1 MCDRGMLK
9 RLEELA
15 IRKAGVFGRTLTD
28 MQLAEEMKSL
38 VKWHEERA
46 NALAALDG
54 ETVENAGG
62 KKGEA

>member
-28 MQLAEEMKSL
+28 TRLAEEMKSL
-38 VKWHEERA
+38 AKWHEERA
-46 NALAALDG
+46 NVLAALDG
-54 ETVENAGG
+54 ETVENIGG

>member
-1 MCDRGMLK
+1 MCERGMLM

-28 MQLAEEMKSL
+28 MQLAEEMKTL
-38 VKWHEERA
+38 AKWHEERV
-46 NALAALDG
+46 NALAALGG
-54 ETVENAGG
+54 EAVENIGG

>member
-1 MCDRGMLK
+1 MCDRGMLR

-28 MQLAEEMKSL
+28 TRLAEEMKSL
-38 VKWHEERA
+38 AKWHEERA
-46 NALAALDG
+46 NVLAALDG
-54 ETVENAGG
+54 ETVENIGG